1 METEPGLLLSGG
13 VNRSFYGLP
22 SSVGGVNMSF
32 YERPSSVGGARWRKL
47 HNTLA

>member
-13 VNRSFYGLP
+13 VNVSFYGLP

-32 YERPSSVGGARWRKL
+32 YGLPSSMGGVRWRKL
-47 HNTLA
+47 LNTLA